1 MGSESTKDPRWG
13 LNTYLLALT
22 LSCLVPIMA
31 ISGIAVLHAGF
42 AYKETATTRLNDTS
56 LTLANAIEADLEGR
70 FTILGV
76 LPSFDPLAA
85 QMRSARLSMTRF
97 EDIGLDGEIEI
108 VEQGD
113 AGLTTL
119 HPDSGVATAQRAIA
133 AQMPVVSNL
142 MLGETQVDHR
152 LSLALPLD
160 PLGGRQRAIVLTTT
174 PDQLIRTLQQHN
186 KALAGILVAVTDGNG
201 RIIARSRDQERV
213 IGMQAPDWEKL
224 EALGQNSGW
233 FEAITTEGLPTILSF
248 QKLQGTP
255 GWTIVVGEPIEVF
268 NARWRDPLIGLA
280 FGGLLAFGLA
290 MAVAIR
296 IGRSIIRPVA
306 ALAARS
312 EAIAEGTG
320 SATLAP
326 LPTSA
331 VREFEILRRNVTA
344 AEKVRN
350 EAERRA
356 LAVAQAGALVLWR
369 WEPEGD
375 LVWVKG
381 WKELTGTPESEALG
395 VAWLNRVHPD
405 DCDRVVESFR
415 RTMVKGGPVD
425 IEFRLRTSDDRWMWV
440 RDRGA
445 PVPDNAGN
453 IVQWAGVLEDIDKR
467 KQTEGRIAHMA
478 HHDGLTDLGNRTLL
492 HERLEQAARN
502 ARRGEGSAILM
513 LDLDRFKQ
521 VNDTLGHPVGD
532 ALLRAVAD
540 RLRGCVRETDFVA
553 RVGGDEF
560 AIIQHDNA
568 QPEAAAALAYR
579 LIETISAPYEI
590 DGHHIVTGTSAGIA
604 FIVDDNPEPDD
615 CLKRADKALYRAKE
629 DGRGRAFFY
638 EQDQM
643 LDELTAMIGTTRQI
657 ETAIGPKTSRK

>member
-1 MGSESTKDPRWG
+1 M
-13 LNTYLLALT
+13 
-22 LSCLVPIMA
+22 
-31 ISGIAVLHAGF
+31 
-42 AYKETATTRLNDTS
+42 
-56 LTLANAIEADLEGR
+56 
-70 FTILGV
+70 
-76 LPSFDPLAA
+76 
-85 QMRSARLSMTRF
+85 
-97 EDIGLDGEIEI
+97 
-108 VEQGD
+108 
-113 AGLTTL
+113 
-119 HPDSGVATAQRAIA
+119 
-133 AQMPVVSNL
+133 
-142 MLGETQVDHR
+142 
-152 LSLALPLD
+152 
-160 PLGGRQRAIVLTTT
+160 LTTT

-268 NARWRDPLIGLA
+268 NARSRDPLIGLA
-280 FGGLLAFGLA
+280 FGSLLAFGLA
-290 MAVAIR
+290 MAVVIR
-296 IGRSIIRPVA
+296 IGRSIIRPVT
-306 ALAARS
+306 ALAVRS

-320 SATLAP
+320 SATLTP

-375 LVWVKG
+375 LIWVKG

-405 DCDRVVESFR
+405 DCDRVVESFQQ
-415 RTMVKGGPVD
+415 TMVKGGPVD

-445 PVPDNAGN
+445 PVPDDAGN

-478 HHDGLTDLGNRTLL
+478 HHDGLTDFGNRTLL

-502 ARRGEGSAILM
+502 ARRGGGGRCDPDARPRPLQASQRHPWPSGRRSFAARCCRSSARMRGHIS
-513 LDLDRFKQ
+513 RNCG
-521 VNDTLGHPVGD
+521 VVGLGRRENRPPIG
-532 ALLRAVAD
+532 
-540 RLRGCVRETDFVA
+540 LRGRNCWRFWTDRDDA
-553 RVGGDEF
+553 GQAGTGGCD
-560 AIIQHDNA
+560 
-568 QPEAAAALAYR
+568 
-579 LIETISAPYEI
+579 
-590 DGHHIVTGTSAGIA
+590 
-604 FIVDDNPEPDD
+604 
-615 CLKRADKALYRAKE
+615 
-629 DGRGRAFFY
+629 
-638 EQDQM
+638 
-643 LDELTAMIGTTRQI
+643 
-657 ETAIGPKTSRK
+657 